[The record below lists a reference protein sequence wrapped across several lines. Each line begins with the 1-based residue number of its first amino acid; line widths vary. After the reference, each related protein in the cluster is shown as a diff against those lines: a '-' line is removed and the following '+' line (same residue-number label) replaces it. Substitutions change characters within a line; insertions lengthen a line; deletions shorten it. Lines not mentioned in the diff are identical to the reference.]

1 MGPHGM
7 GVGGGLIHPGEEGR
21 AARCAGGVRGKD
33 ICVSHSLTGEAV
45 QMGGVDMLASV
56 AGEISGG
63 EVLSDQ
69 PYDVRWFAVGA
80 MSGGEAE
87 GEGGKKSYHDSGG
100 PGVGDSVIRRGGDRQ
115 VFHDLIFMSCIFEN
129 KFPFGGKFRKF

>member
-45 QMGGVDMLASV
+45 QMGG
-56 AGEISGG
+56 
-63 EVLSDQ
+63 
-69 PYDVRWFAVGA
+69 
-80 MSGGEAE
+80 
-87 GEGGKKSYHDSGG
+87 
-100 PGVGDSVIRRGGDRQ
+100 
-115 VFHDLIFMSCIFEN
+115 
-129 KFPFGGKFRKF
+129 